1 MKDKS
6 CNTRD
11 YEQGGFMRLGKCC
24 SSNKNHVEGLQA
36 KIPSYE
42 DVKGQ
47 AEFLKAIADP
57 TRIRILYA
65 LTGGDLCVC
74 EIMGLIGASQTLV
87 SHHCKILKVAGIITD
102 HKSGKWVN
110 YSLVDQWVIEMLI
123 ALKHGDK

>member
-11 YEQGGFMRLGKCC
+11 YERGRFMRFGKCC
-24 SSNKNHVEGLQA
+24 GSNSDHVEGLQA
-36 KIPSYE
+36 KIPSYD
-42 DVKGQ
+42 DVKRQ

-65 LTGGDLCVC
+65 LTGRDLCVC

-110 YSLVDQWVIEMLI
+110 YSLVDQRVIEMLI
-123 ALKHGDK
+123 ALKHGD